1 MPNFEHVTISTR
13 RLLLRPLRTSDA
25 QTLFDIHSSEEVM
38 RYWSSL
44 PWASIDVAHERIQRD
59 LRTMPL
65 GEFLNLGIVRI
76 EDDVLL
82 GTCCLFH
89 FDEQCRRAEIGYAL
103 GVHAWGHG
111 YMQEALEALIQYG
124 FTTLNLNRIE
134 ADIDPLNTASAK
146 ALLRQGFQKE
156 GFLRERWI
164 VNGVKADTEIYGLL
178 LDDWQKNHPQ

>member
-1 MPNFEHVTISTR
+1 
-13 RLLLRPLRTSDA
+13 
-25 QTLFDIHSSEEVM
+25 
-38 RYWSSL
+38 
-44 PWASIDVAHERIQRD
+44 
-59 LRTMPL
+59 
-65 GEFLNLGIVRI
+65 
-76 EDDVLL
+76 
-82 GTCCLFH
+82 
-89 FDEQCRRAEIGYAL
+89 
-103 GVHAWGHG
+103 
-111 YMQEALEALIQYG
+111 MQEALEALIQYG